1 MFFEIIEG
9 ATCDRCGC
17 PTTVDLLHLAYG
29 CAVRLIQHI
38 SGVPCL
44 LMIQSRV
51 FQYFFLRVL
60 LNSLFNTFTHKV
72 SVSSGRGE
80 IDRVI
85 IVVAELGGF
94 IEKVEIIVVFH
105 DATRSETRTGRVVHQ
120 VCIF

>member
-1 MFFEIIEG
+1 MFFEIIEC
-9 ATCDRCGC
+9 ATCNRCGC
-17 PTTVDLLHLAYG
+17 STTVDLLDLAYG
-29 CAVRLIQHI
+29 SAVRLIQHI

-72 SVSSGRGE
+72 SVSCGRSE

-94 IEKVEIIVVFH
+94 IEKIEIVVVFH
-105 DATRSETRTGRVVHQ
+105 DATRSETRTSRVVHQ

>member
-9 ATCDRCGC
+9 ATCHRCGC
-17 PTTVDLLHLAYG
+17 PATVDLLDLAYG
-29 CAVRLIQHI
+29 SAVRLIQYI
-38 SGVPCL
+38 SCIPCL

-60 LNSLFNTFTHKV
+60 LNSLFNTFTHEV

-94 IEKVEIIVVFH
+94 IEKVEIVVVFH